1 MTGDPSALSAL
12 SVTGGILLMALV
24 TAATRIGGPAAIRWV
39 GDSLRVRAFLDSMSV
54 SVLAALVAHYLAD
67 SGFREGLAI
76 MLAILVMLMLR
87 NAAAAMVAA
96 MIAAALWT
104 GLIG

>member
-1 MTGDPSALSAL
+1 MRWIS
-12 SVTGGILLMALV
+12 GGV
-24 TAATRIGGPAAIRWV
+24 
-39 GDSLRVRAFLDSMSV
+39 RVRAFLDSMSA
-54 SVLAALVAHYLAD
+54 SVLAALVAHYLAG
-67 SGFREGLAI
+67 SGLREGVAVVLAV
-76 MLAILVMLMLR
+76 LVMLMLR